1 MVEQTD
7 ERSIYEKAVQDRSFI
22 KFILGAVV
30 RYKQYIKHHYC
41 PLKMDKVKN

>member
-22 KFILGAVV
+22 KFILGLSCAT
-30 RYKQYIKHHYC
+30 
-41 PLKMDKVKN
+41 NNT